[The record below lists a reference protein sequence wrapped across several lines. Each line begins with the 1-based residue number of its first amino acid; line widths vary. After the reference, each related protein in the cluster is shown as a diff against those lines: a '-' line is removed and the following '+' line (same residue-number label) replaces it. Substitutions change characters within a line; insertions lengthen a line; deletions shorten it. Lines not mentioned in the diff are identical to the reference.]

1 MKKLLLTALLIS
13 NSILISYSNPVLPGD
28 KNKNVAVTSLGVS
41 EGKVKFNLKC
51 ANEDGDR
58 FCVELSDTEGNKLYK
73 EIFTDKLF
81 SKTFVTSSDMGKI
94 FLTVINF
101 KDKSRQKFEI
111 STEERLVQ
119 EVSITSKF

>member
-1 MKKLLLTALLIS
+1 MHCSFSRRTS
-13 NSILISYSNPVLPGD
+13 NSILLSYANPLLPGD

-58 FCVELSDTEGNKLYK
+58 FCVELTDAEGNKLYK
-73 EIFTDKLF
+73 EIFTGKLF
-81 SKTFVTSSDMGKI
+81 NKTFVTASDLGTI

-111 STEERLVQ
+111 STEERVVQ
-119 EVSITSKF
+119 EVSITSTF